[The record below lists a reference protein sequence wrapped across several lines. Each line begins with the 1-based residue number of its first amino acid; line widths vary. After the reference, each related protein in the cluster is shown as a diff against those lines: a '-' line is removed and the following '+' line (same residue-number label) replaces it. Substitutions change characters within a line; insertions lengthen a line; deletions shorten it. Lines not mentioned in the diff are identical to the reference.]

1 MEKIFMKQK
10 AIETNQAPK
19 PIGPYSQAVQAGP
32 YLFCAGQIPIDPRT
46 NEVMK
51 GSAEEQASR
60 VMENIKAVLTEAKL
74 NFEHIVKTTIYL
86 TSMNDFGK
94 VNEVYGKYVKQPF
107 PARTTIAVAELPKGV
122 NVEIEV
128 VAFNSEV

>member
-1 MEKIFMKQK
+1 MKQK
-10 AIETNQAPK
+10 VIETNQAPK
-19 PIGPYSQAVQAGP
+19 PIGPYSQAIQAGP

-46 NEVMK
+46 NEVLK
-51 GSAEEQASR
+51 GTAEEQATR
-60 VMENIKAVLTEAKL
+60 VMENIKAVLSEAKL
-74 NFEHIVKTTIYL
+74 NFSNIVKTTIYL

-94 VNEVYGKYVKQPF
+94 VNEVYGKYVMQPF

-128 VAFNSEV
+128 LAYNAEV